1 VESGVAYQ
9 EVVEKLDTHAFLA
22 ALVAS
27 SDNPIIGKTLNGTVV
42 SWNEAAERL
51 YGYKASEML
60 GRDIAVLIPPDRPD
74 ELSDILAR
82 VRSGEIVRNMQTQRI
97 RNNGT
102 TVDVSITISP
112 VIGADGVVLGA
123 STIAYDLTLYNHQIA
138 DLRESHRRADE
149 ALSTLETLQQSAPVG
164 FGFVD
169 RQFRFTHLNEMF
181 ASLSGST
188 VAELLGKSVAEIVP
202 EIWAQVGENYGRVIE
217 SDEPIRNIEV
227 IPEIAEQ
234 GGRRHFLASYYPVH
248 LDREVIGVGIVV
260 VDITEKRRAEEF
272 RSIAMNQMAEG
283 LYTVDAQGL
292 LTSMNDAAARML
304 GWTED
309 ELLGKAMR
317 HFVLARGDGGD
328 SVEEGDSELLK
339 VRSEGRHVQLDD
351 HVYRCKNGSLL
362 SVAISASPLLIGTSV
377 EGAVIV
383 FRDISEE
390 KSEHLRVSREL
401 NALTWVGRIREALD
415 EDRLVLFSQPI
426 VPLSGG
432 KPSEELLLRMM
443 GRRNG
448 ELIASGAF
456 LPDLLSS

>member
-1 VESGVAYQ
+1 
-9 EVVEKLDTHAFLA
+9 
-22 ALVAS
+22 
-27 SDNPIIGKTLNGTVV
+27 
-42 SWNEAAERL
+42 
-51 YGYKASEML
+51 
-60 GRDIAVLIPPDRPD
+60 
-74 ELSDILAR
+74 
-82 VRSGEIVRNMQTQRI
+82 
-97 RNNGT
+97 
-102 TVDVSITISP
+102 
-112 VIGADGVVLGA
+112 
-123 STIAYDLTLYNHQIA
+123 
-138 DLRESHRRADE
+138 
-149 ALSTLETLQQSAPVG
+149 
-164 FGFVD
+164 
-169 RQFRFTHLNEMF
+169 
-181 ASLSGST
+181 
-188 VAELLGKSVAEIVP
+188 
-202 EIWAQVGENYGRVIE
+202 
-217 SDEPIRNIEV
+217 
-227 IPEIAEQ
+227 
-234 GGRRHFLASYYPVH
+234 VH

-456 LPDLLSS
+456 LDVAEKYGLITEIDQWVVKQAIRRAADGHHVGANLSAESIISLDLVAFIEQEIRQTGADPSNLVFEITETALMRDINKGESFANGVVDLGCSLALDDFGTGFGTFTHVKKLPIRYLKIDIEFVRDPGLPQSLNASPVTWDVVPGLAQPLRGVVATAA